1 MWPKSFSSAA
11 DETTHEVRAN
21 SRLDIR
27 TGTSEQSTTSL
38 VARCPSLE
46 KSVCSR
52 PPASLHALQ
61 TAHCSTRLRSE
72 VESDCVAQVSLK
84 PVVLLPQIL
93 VLGLQHV
100 PPSPLNINA
109 PFWGVVWVVETGFHQ
124 VS

>member
-27 TGTSEQSTTSL
+27 TGTSEQST
-38 VARCPSLE
+38 E